1 MSYDT
6 ARPYLACFIILRRGN
21 KIAFIKRS
29 NTDWMNGFYALPAG
43 KAEIQE
49 AALLAAVRE
58 SKEEVD
64 ITINPKDLKFVHVC
78 HRKAEDQTKEWIDL
92 FFEATRWQGEPYN
105 AEPLKHSELIWIN
118 KDALLDNVLPE
129 AIFALDKINS
139 GQAFSQY
146 GWN

>member
-43 KAEIQE
+43 KAEVQE
-49 AALLAAVRE
+49 SALLAAVRE
-58 SKEEVD
+58 VKEEAGID
-64 ITINPKDLKFVHVC
+64 INKDDLRFVHVC
-78 HRKAEDQTKEWIDL
+78 HRKAKDVTMEWVDL
-92 FFEATRWQGEPYN
+92 FFEATKWDGEPYN
-105 AEPLKHSELIWIN
+105 AEPHKHSELVWIN
-118 KDALLDNVLPE
+118 KDTLHNNVLPE

-139 GQAFSQY
+139 GEVFSQY